1 MVHLKVFA
9 LLICINSVL
18 CEIQLSVIQNQDSN
32 VQPEINEVEIDE
44 DSVPKIPS
52 KTVYEN
58 LKKTV
63 ASVRK
68 SCGEICDT
76 TISGKP
82 GKYFDE
88 IHKKVDCD
96 ALFSNPDIDDPS
108 QFHDPPSRIPKWLK
122 DEYSYFGKVPIDYNH
137 YLDDSKGQ
145 HHYSHWNQT
154 IIDFI
159 TNQFDTDTFQG
170 PYGKKYADM
179 INDFMK
185 NHIDLKDKQV
195 IVIGSHTP
203 WIEMMAVRNGA
214 KKVLSVDYNEIK
226 SDHPQIDTMH
236 ALELNKRYLDRT
248 LPQFDVLISYSSLE
262 HSGLGRYGDNL
273 NPWGDLIAMARG
285 WCLLKPGGRALIGVP
300 TLEQDKIWFNIGRMY
315 GPIQYPHLFANWRQ
329 IHSNIDYKHGNEVS
343 KTCLWCYQPLVVAE
357 KAQYN
362 SKR

>member
-1 MVHLKVFA
+1 MVHLKDFA

-18 CEIQLSVIQNQDSN
+18 CEIQLSVIS
-32 VQPEINEVEIDE
+32 QPEVNEFEIE
-44 DSVPKIPS
+44 DDNTEEENAVPKIPL

-63 ASVRK
+63 ASVKK
-68 SCGEICDT
+68 SCGEICDQ

-122 DEYSYFGKVPIDYNH
+122 DEYSYSGKIPIDYN
-137 YLDDSKGQ
+137 YYYDDSKGQ

-154 IIDFI
+154 IIDII

-179 INDFMK
+179 LDDFMK

-203 WIEMMAVRNGA
+203 WIEMMAVKNGA
-214 KKVLSVDYNEIK
+214 KKVLSVDYNEIN

-273 NPWGDLIAMARG
+273 NPWGDVIAMARG

-300 TLEQDKIWFNIGRMY
+300 TNEQDKIYFNINRQY
-315 GPIQYPHLFANWRQ
+315 GPIQYPHLFANWKQ
-329 IHSNIDYKHGNEVS
+329 IHSNIDYEHGNEVA
-343 KTCLWCYQPLVVAE
+343 KTCLYCYQPLVVAE
-357 KAQYN
+357 KPQ
-362 SKR
+362 